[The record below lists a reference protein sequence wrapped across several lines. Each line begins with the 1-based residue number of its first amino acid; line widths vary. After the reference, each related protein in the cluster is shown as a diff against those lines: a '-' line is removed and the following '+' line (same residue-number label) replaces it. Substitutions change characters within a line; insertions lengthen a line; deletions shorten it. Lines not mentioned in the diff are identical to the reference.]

1 MSLRPLCLV
10 VLCVPL
16 LLPAAAD
23 AQGRDP
29 LAGVAAALPAEAAGF
44 TAARIDALERAAD
57 RAGEAFAELALFRG
71 LTTHQQGLERVNLL
85 LGLKGRT
92 DRLLART
99 LALRDDFAA
108 LPTGEP
114 RRDSIRNYL
123 RATSKLIDLSG
134 RMRYAL
140 YDVVT
145 GAMIRV
151 LAEPVYFDRLVDLL
165 IQHRSAVGALI
176 ASDGLFELQPPEQ
189 SKSSKES
196 ETAPGL
202 FRRRGQA
209 LRQRREERSPPPDI
223 DAIKHKVLRLIAE
236 TGNLDALPALV
247 EYLNEPGTSPELAL
261 AAAQTIRRIGLPQ
274 PLRPGHD
281 PTLPEPPITAGSLRE
296 IVSKIDPQRLSPA
309 SRGARDE
316 LLAWLAGREKRGLEG
331 DEYRLGDFTVR
342 PGDWLLMRNPS
353 PYNRFTDLA
362 PGLFTHVGVI
372 TTESANDGVRR
383 MVLIDIPERG
393 DHMQAT
399 PIDTFVLRTLHYV
412 VLRHEDPAVAKQMAD
427 VARAVIGNPSQ
438 FDLNFRTDRVAAL
451 KGQPLEDRKIHTYC
465 AGLLL
470 LCAQETDAPRSDF
483 FPIPEY
489 PAGGKT
495 QENLAQLGLTFGD
508 NFISPTGALFSPHLK
523 IVGRRESMYDP
534 AREAEEAVY
543 DHFAKSLIDRT
554 LTPSPDLFQS
564 LRTKLAEAGEENP
577 LIAQALADAAGVN
590 RETDLVAAART
601 AAVVE
606 ALDEI
611 ARRASAGFLN
621 ARRALLAGPEKTLP
635 ERGYSSADIAA
646 IRAYRE
652 RHADLYRQLI
662 ASRLT
667 PRQLRIGLLN
677 YYIPKGKRELD
688 ARFFH
693 DSSGKGNR

>member
-1 MSLRPLCLV
+1 MRLRPPCLIALCAV
-10 VLCVPL
+10 L
-16 LLPAAAD
+16 LLPAAAV

-29 LAGVAAALPAEAAGF
+29 LAGVVAALPAEAAGF
-44 TAARIDALERAAD
+44 TAARSDALERAAD
-57 RAGEAFAELALFRG
+57 EAERAFAELALFRG
-71 LTTHQQGLERVNLL
+71 LTTHAQGLRRVDVL
-85 LGLKGRT
+85 LGLKDRT
-92 DRLLART
+92 DRLLERT

-114 RRDSIRNYL
+114 RRDLIRNYL
-123 RATSKLIDLSG
+123 RATSKLIGLSG
-134 RMRYAL
+134 RMRYVL

-145 GAMIRV
+145 GSMIRV
-151 LAEPVYFDRLVDLL
+151 LGEPVYFDRLVDLL
-165 IQHRSAVGALI
+165 IQHRGAVGAPI
-176 ASDGLFELQPPEQ
+176 VSDGLFELQPSKQ
-189 SKSSKES
+189 SKSAE
-196 ETAPGL
+196 EPEAPPGL

-209 LRQRREERSPPPDI
+209 LRQRREERSQPPDL
-223 DAIKHKVLRLIAE
+223 DAIKRKVLRLIAE
-236 TGNLDALPALV
+236 TGNLNALPALV
-247 EYLNEPGTSPELAL
+247 EYLQTPDAPPELAL

-281 PTLPEPPITAGSLRE
+281 PTLPKPPITAGPLRA
-296 IVSKIDPQRLSPA
+296 IVEKIDVGRLSPA
-309 SRGARDE
+309 SRARREE
-316 LLAWLAGREKRGLEG
+316 LLAWLAAREKRGLEG
-331 DEYRLGDFTVR
+331 DAYRLGGFTVR

-372 TTESANDGVRR
+372 TTETASDGVRR
-383 MVLIDIPERG
+383 MVLVDIPERG
-393 DHMQAT
+393 DHIQAT
-399 PIDTFVLRTLHYV
+399 PIDTYVLRTLHYV
-412 VLRHEDPAVAKQMAD
+412 VLRHEDPAVAKKMAD
-427 VARAVIGNPSQ
+427 AARAIIGNPSR

-451 KGQPLEDRKIHTYC
+451 KGKPLEDQKIHTYC

-470 LCAQETDAPRSDF
+470 LCAQETAAPRSDF

-508 NFISPTGALFSPHLK
+508 NFISPTGAMFSPHLK

-543 DHFAKSLIDRT
+543 DYFADSLIDRK

-564 LRTKLAEAGEENP
+564 LRTKLAEAGEKNP
-577 LIAQALADAAGVN
+577 LIAQALADAAGVS

-621 ARRALLAGPEKTLP
+621 ARKALLAGPEKTLP
-635 ERGYSSADIAA
+635 QRGYSSADIAA

-652 RHADLYRQLI
+652 RHADLYRHLI

-667 PRQLRIGLLN
+667 PRQLRIGLLE

-693 DSSGKGNR
+693 ASPGE

>member
-1 MSLRPLCLV
+1 MRLHPPRLV
-10 VLCVPL
+10 VLCALFLV
-16 LLPAAAD
+16 PAAAA
-23 AQGRDP
+23 AQAPDP
-29 LAGVAAALPAEAAGF
+29 LAGVAATLPTAASGF
-44 TAARIDALERAAD
+44 TAARIDALETAAD
-57 RAGEAFAELALFRG
+57 RAEEAFAELALFRG
-71 LTTHQQGLERVNLL
+71 LTTQQQGLERVGLL
-85 LGLKGRT
+85 LELKDRT
-92 DRLLART
+92 DRLLGRT

-108 LPTGEP
+108 LPAGEP
-114 RRDSIRNYL
+114 RRGLIRNYL
-123 RATSKLIDLSG
+123 RAASKLIDLSG

-145 GAMIRV
+145 GSMLRV
-151 LAEPVYFDRLVDLL
+151 LDQPAAFDLLVDLL
-165 IQHRSAVGALI
+165 LEHHSSVGALI
-176 ASDGLFELQPPEQ
+176 VSDGLFELQPPKQAEP
-189 SKSSKES
+189 S
-196 ETAPGL
+196 EEPEATPGL
-202 FRRRGQA
+202 FRRRRQA
-209 LRQRREERSPPPDI
+209 LREEQSPDL
-223 DAIKHKVLRLIAE
+223 DAIKHKVLRLIGEA
-236 TGNLDALPALV
+236 GNPDALPALV
-247 EYLNEPGTSPELAL
+247 EYLETPDAPPELKL
-261 AAAQTIRRIGLPQ
+261 AAARTIRRLGLPQ

-281 PTLPEPPITAGSLRE
+281 PTLPEPPITAASLRA
-296 IVSKIDPQRLSPA
+296 IVQKIAPQKLPPA
-309 SRGARDE
+309 SRGERE
-316 LLAWLAGREKRGLEG
+316 GLLAWLAEREKRGLEG
-331 DEYRLGDFTVR
+331 DAYRLGDFTVR
-342 PGDWLLMRNPS
+342 AGDWLLMRNPS

-372 TTESANDGVRR
+372 TTETASDGVRR
-383 MVLIDIPERG
+383 MVLVDIPERG
-393 DHMQAT
+393 DHIQAT
-399 PIDTFVLRTLHYV
+399 TIDTFVLRTLHYV
-412 VLRHEDPAVAKQMAD
+412 VLRHEDPAVAKKMAD
-427 VARAVIGNPSQ
+427 AARAIIDNPSR

-451 KGQPLEDRKIHTYC
+451 QGKPLADQTIHTYC

-523 IVGRRESMYDP
+523 IVGRCESMYDP
-534 AREAEEAVY
+534 GREAEEAVY
-543 DHFAKSLIDRT
+543 DHFANALINRT

-564 LRTKLAEAGEENP
+564 LRTKLAEAGENNP
-577 LIAQALADAAGVN
+577 LIAQALADAAGVS

-611 ARRASAGFLN
+611 ARRASAGFFN

-635 ERGYSSADIAA
+635 ERGYTSADIAA
-646 IRAYRE
+646 ISAYRE

-662 ASRLT
+662 AGRLT
-667 PRQLRIGLLN
+667 PRQLRLGLLD

-693 DSSGKGNR
+693 AKPNGEREIEN